1 MSVKEIIIPIQILST
16 KKTLGWDSI
25 TGKFYQLFKKQ
36 IIPVQYKLFQKTEE
50 KEPLPISFYEVSITL
65 TTKPDKDIITTGQD
79 PLLTY
84 SKQNYSKLSS
94 TLLKTIHHNQ
104 MGFIQERRVGLTKF
118 NKCNLPY

>member
-36 IIPVQYKLFQKTEE
+36 IISVQYKLFQKTEE

-65 TTKPDKDIITTGQD
+65 TTKPDKDIVTTGQD
-79 PLLTY
+79 PSLTY

-94 TLLKTIHHNQ
+94 TLLKKYITIKW
-104 MGFIQERRVGLTKF
+104 GLSK
-118 NKCNLPY
+118 NAGLV